1 MSITAAPEKNTLAST
16 LFTIYTVVIA
26 LAGIALLYLSVT
38 WQPPTGQYVYLA
50 VGAVLAVAGALLFRR
65 RRSGLWLFG
74 LASLAT
80 WIWGMV
86 ANGQSDGAG
95 SGNALF
101 LPALPFAPMTFSE
114 ALLAC
119 MALLGLV
126 LLAFWPVAR
135 KRLVGVARPGYF
147 IINGVLPVAMILT
160 IVIARLL

>member
-16 LFTIYTVVIA
+16 LFTIFTVVIA
-26 LAGIALLYLSVT
+26 LAGIALLYVSIT

-50 VGAVLAVAGALLFRR
+50 LGVTLAVAGVLLFRR

-80 WIWGMV
+80 WIWGMM
-86 ANGQSDGAG
+86 ATRQSDGLAPEIG
-95 SGNALF
+95 PR
-101 LPALPFAPMTFSE
+101 LPALPFAPLTPSE
-114 ALLAC
+114 ALLAG

-147 IINGVLPVAMILT
+147 IINGVLPAVMILT
-160 IVIARLL
+160 IVIGRLS